1 MMAHRIL
8 VVVDDPSVREAVRAF
23 LVEKGLSV
31 TNAHSGEQALEVY
44 EQERP
49 DVVLLDVR
57 MPGKDG
63 LATLREL
70 KAHDLAAAVIMLT
83 TIVDEPLAK
92 QARAEGALE
101 YLTKPIDFN
110 YLEVALQTVIASLGA
125 GA

>member
-70 KAHDLAAAVIMLT
+70 KAHDPAAAVIMLT

-92 QARAEGALE
+92 QARAKGALE
-101 YLTKPIDFN
+101 YITKPIDMD
-110 YLEVALQTVIASLGA
+110 YLDTTIATTLGLIGPDA
-125 GA
+125 